1 MTALSIEIGHAAF
14 RAVLQAMSRPGTIAP
29 LPELAGLAPAV
40 QLLGCLMDNESTF
53 TVLGDPELAV
63 SLTRQTRAVPVDPA
77 RADFIIAAHGVTGNC
92 LDRCRRGSL
101 EYPHTGAT
109 VVYLV
114 KQLGGAGLRLTL
126 TGPGIAG
133 SGELSVVGLGGQ
145 EPALLT
151 SLNRDFPLGVDA
163 ILLDRAGQ
171 VACLPR
177 STTMGVL

>member
-1 MTALSIEIGHAAF
+1 MTTLSIEIGHATF
-14 RAVLQAMSRPGTIAP
+14 RAVLQAMSRPGAIVP
-29 LPELAGLAPAV
+29 LPESADLAPAV
-40 QLLGCLMDNESTF
+40 QLLACLMDNESTF
-53 TVLGDPELAV
+53 TVLGDPELPT
-63 SLTRQTRAVPVDPA
+63 SLARQTRAVPVDLA
-77 RADFIIAAHGVTGNC
+77 RADFIIAAHGVTGGC
-92 LDRCRRGSL
+92 LDRCQRGSL

-114 KQLGGAGLRLTL
+114 KQLGEAGLQLTL

-133 SGELSVVGLGGQ
+133 SAELSVVGLGGE
-145 EPALLT
+145 EPALLA
-151 SLNRDFPLGVDA
+151 SVNRNFPLGVDA